1 MKGYL
6 QKTGKRTRMR
16 VQRYFELDDTQ
27 LSSCRTKG
35 SAPTWTVDVSD
46 AILTGNEHTMELNIE
61 IPDCK
66 TISLY
71 ADNAHAFGMWMHALQ
86 VASSRK
92 FEQYY
97 KTKAVLGVGS
107 CSVVKVVE
115 NVITGEQYAAKFIDK
130 VRMGKRFGDHE
141 LRTARGVNHPNIVKT
156 FDVFETKEFY
166 IIISER
172 MTKGQLYDVLAN
184 SSPSEQTI
192 SRYVK
197 QILLALSH
205 LHENGVVH
213 RNLKPENL
221 FVDGRGSIYTI
232 KISDCGT
239 RNWYRVFPED
249 KDPEVRA
256 IGDGA
261 YVAPEVLAQKDFS
274 DRMDLY
280 SVGVLTCHMLVGVL
294 PMTAANAPNLAAP
307 QLEKVSSVGV
317 QFLSGMLKENPAER
331 LSLSQALDH
340 PWIKSFETLPTHP
353 IGADL
358 SGLAS
363 SNRREAVQL
372 DLREKEK
379 KGTTAFTTAGSYERR
394 TPDVLVYGARSVAD
408 PSAYSMN
415 RDPWGRKANPAAQSN
430 GMFSKSQKIRED
442 GSKSMDFSKNG
453 QNRNSRGLFRGL
465 K

>member
-156 FDVFETKEFY
+156 
-166 IIISER
+166 
-172 MTKGQLYDVLAN
+172 
-184 SSPSEQTI
+184 
-192 SRYVK
+192 
-197 QILLALSH
+197 
-205 LHENGVVH
+205 
-213 RNLKPENL
+213 
-221 FVDGRGSIYTI
+221 
-232 KISDCGT
+232 
-239 RNWYRVFPED
+239 
-249 KDPEVRA
+249 
-256 IGDGA
+256 
-261 YVAPEVLAQKDFS
+261 
-274 DRMDLY
+274 
-280 SVGVLTCHMLVGVL
+280 
-294 PMTAANAPNLAAP
+294 
-307 QLEKVSSVGV
+307 
-317 QFLSGMLKENPAER
+317 
-331 LSLSQALDH
+331 
-340 PWIKSFETLPTHP
+340 
-353 IGADL
+353 
-358 SGLAS
+358 
-363 SNRREAVQL
+363 
-372 DLREKEK
+372 
-379 KGTTAFTTAGSYERR
+379 
-394 TPDVLVYGARSVAD
+394 
-408 PSAYSMN
+408 
-415 RDPWGRKANPAAQSN
+415 
-430 GMFSKSQKIRED
+430 
-442 GSKSMDFSKNG
+442 
-453 QNRNSRGLFRGL
+453 
-465 K
+465 

>member
-1 MKGYL
+1 M
-6 QKTGKRTRMR
+6 
-16 VQRYFELDDTQ
+16 
-27 LSSCRTKG
+27 
-35 SAPTWTVDVSD
+35 
-46 AILTGNEHTMELNIE
+46 
-61 IPDCK
+61 
-66 TISLY
+66 
-71 ADNAHAFGMWMHALQ
+71 
-86 VASSRK
+86 
-92 FEQYY
+92 
-97 KTKAVLGVGS
+97 
-107 CSVVKVVE
+107 
-115 NVITGEQYAAKFIDK
+115 
-130 VRMGKRFGDHE
+130 
-141 LRTARGVNHPNIVKT
+141 
-156 FDVFETKEFY
+156 
-166 IIISER
+166 
-172 MTKGQLYDVLAN
+172 
-184 SSPSEQTI
+184 
-192 SRYVK
+192 K

-353 IGADL
+353 IGRYLIKSFRGVFCENALTCPPLQTIEIAMQVLISAD
-358 SGLAS
+358 SP
-363 SNRREAVQL
+363 
-372 DLREKEK
+372 
-379 KGTTAFTTAGSYERR
+379 RR
-394 TPDVLVYGARSVAD
+394 TE
-408 PSAYSMN
+408 
-415 RDPWGRKANPAAQSN
+415 GRQCS
-430 GMFSKSQKIRED
+430 
-442 GSKSMDFSKNG
+442 
-453 QNRNSRGLFRGL
+453 LT
-465 K
+465 